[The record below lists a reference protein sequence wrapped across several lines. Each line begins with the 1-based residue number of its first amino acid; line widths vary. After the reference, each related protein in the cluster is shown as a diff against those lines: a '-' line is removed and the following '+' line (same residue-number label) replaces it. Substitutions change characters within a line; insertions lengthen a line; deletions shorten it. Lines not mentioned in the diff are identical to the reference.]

1 MTMRSSA
8 CAMGPTPR
16 QVEHRGLAWV
26 LGAFLL
32 CPCHLPL
39 TLAIAATA
47 LSGTALG
54 IAMRAHPYAAGAIVT
69 IVWAAAT
76 WRGIQ
81 LLRLAARRARAMA
94 GRSEAQS

>member
-1 MTMRSSA
+1 
-8 CAMGPTPR
+8 
-16 QVEHRGLAWV
+16 
-26 LGAFLL
+26 
-32 CPCHLPL
+32 
-39 TLAIAATA
+39 
-47 LSGTALG
+47 
-54 IAMRAHPYAAGAIVT
+54 MRAHPYAAGAIVT